1 MNSNSSIPLLEM
13 RLSLMKV
20 PREENQSL
28 PGIWNGSQELDW
40 EELEKM
46 LFLFV
51 KEPVTISLT
60 IMYLLSFVVGFVG
73 NVMSIKVLTRKR
85 SSRMSSLSATR
96 SLLINLAIC
105 DLMVVCVCMP
115 ITVGNL
121 IYKAWVYGDFL
132 CRAVPFIQAVSVSA
146 SVLSL
151 TVISVNR
158 YYSVHN
164 PLNARSFFTQRKI
177 LSTIL
182 VVWVLSS
189 GICMPLIFMNKRDEI
204 GVVEGLPLVVP
215 ICREIWPQ
223 ERLKQA
229 YNFLLFCALYCLPVL
244 FNMVICFLTV
254 RRLWSRTGQLKEC
267 NALNRS
273 LPASRLKIRKKV
285 AQMVVALVLLFAIS
299 WLPVY
304 MMDIWIDFNIPK
316 SLQDVTPSPWV
327 LQLRPFAQWL
337 GLTNSSLNPI
347 CYCFVG
353 NLYRSAKEM
362 KTKYHQRMVSL
373 FNFSLSEGTSPSS
386 VPELL
391 SFQNSMDSSR
401 KEPSRN
407 PAMGKWGQRGSGP
420 ISKCETPLESCQPPS
435 LNAVPGEKTSL

>member
-1 MNSNSSIPLLEM
+1 MNSSLLAPGPPPGPLQLWQ
-13 RLSLMKV
+13 
-20 PREENQSL
+20 EENQTQSGL
-28 PGIWNGSQELDW
+28 WNGSQELGW

-46 LFLFV
+46 LFLFA

-60 IMYLLSFVVGFVG
+60 AMYLVSFVVGFVG
-73 NVMSIKVLTRKR
+73 NIMSIRVLTRKR
-85 SSRMSSLSATR
+85 RSRVSSLSATR
-96 SLLINLAIC
+96 SLLINLAVC

-164 PLNARSFFTQRKI
+164 PLNARSFFTQKRI

-182 VVWVLSS
+182 VVWLLSS

-204 GVVEGLPLVVP
+204 GVVEGLPLAFS

-254 RRLWSRTGQLKEC
+254 RRLWSRSSQLKESTV
-267 NALNRS
+267 LNRS

-304 MMDIWIDFNIPK
+304 LMDIWIDFNIPK
-316 SLQDVTPSPWV
+316 SLQDVTPPPWI

-362 KTKYHQRMVSL
+362 KSKYHQRMVSL
-373 FNFSLSEGTSPSS
+373 FNFSLSEGTTRSS

-391 SFQNSMDSSR
+391 SYRSPMEPAR
-401 KEPSRN
+401 KGPSTTPTIGRRCQGGHGHKN
-407 PAMGKWGQRGSGP
+407 
-420 ISKCETPLESCQPPS
+420 KCGHLKSCQHSP
-435 LNAVPGEKTSL
+435 LNTVSSENTSL

>member
-1 MNSNSSIPLLEM
+1 MNSSFLFPGIHHSLLE
-13 RLSLMKV
+13 LLK
-20 PREENQSL
+20 RENMSL
-28 PGIWNGSQELDW
+28 PGVWNRSQELDW

-46 LFLFV
+46 LFLFA

-73 NVMSIKVLTRKR
+73 NIMSIKVLTRKR
-85 SSRMSSLSATR
+85 SSTMSSLSATR
-96 SLLINLAIC
+96 SLLINLAVC

-132 CRAVPFIQAVSVSA
+132 CRAVPFIQAMSVSA

-177 LSTIL
+177 LSAIL
-182 VVWVLSS
+182 LVWVLSS

-204 GVVEGLPLVVP
+204 GAMEGLPLVFP

-254 RRLWSRTGQLKEC
+254 RRLWSCTSPLKEC
-267 NALNRS
+267 NSLNRS
-273 LPASRLKIRKKV
+273 LPASRLKTRRKV

-316 SLQDVTPSPWV
+316 SLQDVTASPWV

-353 NLYRSAKEM
+353 NVYRSAKEM
-362 KTKYHQRMVSL
+362 KSKYHQRMVSL
-373 FNFSLSEGTSPSS
+373 FNFSLSEGTAPSS

-391 SFQNSMDSSR
+391 SYRNAMDSAG
-401 KEPSRN
+401 KEPSRTL
-407 PAMGKWGQRGSGP
+407 PMGKRCQWGYDP
-420 ISKCETPLESCQPPS
+420 KNNCESPLMSCQPLCLNTTSSEKAS
-435 LNAVPGEKTSL
+435 L